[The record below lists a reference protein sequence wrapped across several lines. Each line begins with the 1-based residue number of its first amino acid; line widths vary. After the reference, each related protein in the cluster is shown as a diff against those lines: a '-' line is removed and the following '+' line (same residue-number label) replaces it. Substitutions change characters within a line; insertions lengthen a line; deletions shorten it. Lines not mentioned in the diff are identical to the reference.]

1 MRVAEGFRAL
11 GIIRVQPWRQREM
24 GVWGGGAGAGR
35 AVRSQCAYIVNRQMQ
50 SFCEGVGEA
59 EEGIGSSRAG
69 CRPEMAGG
77 EGRAALAVKGVSVI
91 SSAPC

>member
-11 GIIRVQPWRQREM
+11 GIIRVQPWRQRD
-24 GVWGGGAGAGR
+24 GGAGAAGR

-50 SFCEGVGEA
+50 SFWEGVGEA